1 MIYLMIS
8 RTPLA
13 RLGAGSSGPG
23 RTGPK
28 AGICP
33 PALLPEPALM
43 LGGPPGGG
51 MRRGGEGLEAPAPA
65 TRLAGGSARS
75 LLSLA

>member
-1 MIYLMIS
+1 
-8 RTPLA
+8 
-13 RLGAGSSGPG
+13 
-23 RTGPK
+23 
-28 AGICP
+28 
-33 PALLPEPALM
+33 M